1 MEVTTM
7 LSKELNSEMEFSTE
21 ELEEEQIDLEYI
33 LKCIDMIR
41 RVAKDRIVIKRWSWF
56 IDVYTRIWSEP
67 YTGVRIP
74 GADCS
79 LPFADENHAYT
90 YIDLRIGDSEIKH
103 IKIRVLHN
111 RDDINKRWIDGHPD
125 GVLAERDDI
134 KCVIECIKRL
144 TKYTRRG
151 ACIRKIMKK
160 IPAQAYYN
168 KRRKHRDGRYTR
180 LRIENLSNG
189 IEQLIIKIVTDN

>member
-1 MEVTTM
+1 M
-7 LSKELNSEMEFSTE
+7 LNKELNSEMEVSTE
-21 ELEEEQIDLEYI
+21 GLEEEQIDLEYI
-33 LKCIDMIR
+33 LKCIDMIH

-56 IDVYTRIWSEP
+56 IDVYTRTWSEP
-67 YTGVRIP
+67 CTAPNIP
-74 GADCS
+74 GAD
-79 LPFADENHAYT
+79 LRTPLGDVYHAYT
-90 YIDLRIGDSEIKH
+90 YIDFRIRNSEIRQ

-111 RDDINKRWIDGHPD
+111 IDDINKKWIYGHPD
-125 GVLAERDDI
+125 GIYAERDDI

-144 TKYTRRG
+144 TKYTRKG

-180 LRIENLSNG
+180 LRIDNLYNG
-189 IEQLIIKIVTDN
+189 IESLKIKIVTDN